1 MRTVSHNYKNG
12 GDDSKKP
19 TVVVRD
25 NGIVEV
31 ISDGDCDADGSKRA
45 TTIDPSC
52 GQGGTSLS
60 KPTWRGANQYVDS
73 ESIPFYVLP
82 MNWSSITQ
90 LDCKLGD
97 IAKVTYKGK
106 SIFTILADRGP
117 NDKLG
122 ELSICAI
129 EKLGGNPWNSSRTRI
144 VSGLPHGVIYEIK
157 PNSANLARTVD
168 YASIQQY
175 GNELFTG
182 EKPMPESNPLEM
194 PKIDITQY
202 DSPNFSERT
211 APISGIVIHNT
222 DCSFQVAINTF
233 MSSSSKVSA
242 HLIIARDGRVA
253 CLVPFSKKAWHAMQA
268 NSGTIGIEMEADSG
282 HKGLTPEQN
291 LKLVKWV
298 KWMMAHYGIQKD
310 KIITHRTVVNTDCP
324 KWIFPTEADFVKWKA
339 NNL

>member
-1 MRTVSHNYKNG
+1 MRTISHNYKNG
-12 GDDSKKP
+12 DDDSKKP

-25 NGIVEV
+25 NGVVEI
-31 ISDGDCDADGSKRA
+31 ISDGSADADGSPRVK
-45 TTIDPSC
+45 TIDPVN
-52 GQGGTSLS
+52 GQLQTSLG

-97 IAKVTYKGK
+97 VARVTYKGK
-106 SIFTILADRGP
+106 SVYAILADRGP

-129 EKLGGNPWNSSRTRI
+129 EKLGGNPWNAARTRI
-144 VSGLPHGVIYEIK
+144 VSGLPHGVIYEVI
-157 PNSANLARTVD
+157 PNSANLTRTVD
-168 YASIQQY
+168 FSSIQQY
-175 GNELFTG
+175 GYELFTG
-182 EKPMPESNPLEM
+182 EKPMPESNPSEM
-194 PKIDITQY
+194 PKIDITKY
-202 DSPNFSERT
+202 DSPNFSERS
-211 APISGIVIHNT
+211 AAISGIVVHNT
-222 DCSFQVAINTF
+222 DCSFQAAINTF
-233 MSSSSKVSA
+233 MSKSAQVSA

-268 NSGTIGIEMEADSG
+268 NSSTIGIEMEADSA
-282 HKGLTPEQN
+282 HKGLTAQQSVI
-291 LKLVKWV
+291 LAKWM
-298 KWMMAHYGIQKD
+298 KWMMNRYGIRKD